1 MANVSTHASRARRVP
16 ASPVR
21 PRAHLLTLSTRGR
34 IPLLVVDPRAGSVV
48 DRHVRSLHRP
58 EAPLLAWSV
67 TADQVLVLVGPSP
80 TSRIAR
86 MAHRL
91 RDHTAFLL
99 TRLGHARPWTL
110 EVPVLPIRP
119 HHDLAALV
127 EYVLAAPVRAGLTEG
142 WSEWPWSGSGQW
154 PDVDPAFLTRHAS
167 DRLWLDAVTAC
178 LSPRSRAPADRTTGA
193 IRRRRVA
200 GRRVEPAG

>member
-1 MANVSTHASRARRVP
+1 M
-16 ASPVR
+16 
-21 PRAHLLTLSTRGR
+21 
-34 IPLLVVDPRAGSVV
+34 
-48 DRHVRSLHRP
+48 
-58 EAPLLAWSV
+58 LAWSI
-67 TADQVLVLVGPSP
+67 TGDQVLVLVGPSP

-127 EYVLAAPVRAGLTEG
+127 EYVLAAPVRAGLAEG
-142 WSEWPWSGSGQW
+142 WPEWPWSGSGQW
-154 PDVDPAFLTRHAS
+154 PDVDAAFLDRHPS
-167 DRLWLDAVTAC
+167 ELLWLDTVTANP
-178 LSPRSRAPADRTTGA
+178 SHADRTPGE
-193 IRRRRVA
+193 IPRRRIE
-200 GRRVEPAG
+200 GRRVTPVG